1 MYFGFGLGFASDVD
15 LKIGRDVAEDVLR
28 QVEMCR
34 GKQVLVSISLRY
46 DARAHKAERIL
57 LLNFSRR
64 SSITDSTVHPGS
76 IDHTSS
82 DDGDSEPPSSSQRIS
97 TRLLSRPFE
106 VRPET
111 YLVIRQYGYRQ
122 ALPSPRC
129 ARTSRGDR
137 PVRLGVKPQAY
148 GQGRVATGDD
158 RRDRFSARVWEIE
171 SDDELDDECQGWY
184 GGERD

>member
-1 MYFGFGLGFASDVD
+1 MHFGFGLGFASGVD

-34 GKQVLVSISLRY
+34 GEQTVRSFRLGY
-46 DARAHKAERIL
+46 DARVHEAERIL

-64 SSITDSTVHPGS
+64 SSITDPSVYPGS
-76 IDHTSS
+76 VDHTSPN
-82 DDGDSEPPSSSQRIS
+82 DGDAEPPSTPQRIS
-97 TRLLSRPFE
+97 TRIHPCPFE

-137 PVRLGVKPQAY
+137 TIRLGVWLE
-148 GQGRVATGDD
+148 GGGEGRVATGND
-158 RRDRFSARVWEIE
+158 RRDRFSARVWKIE
-171 SDDELDDECQGWY
+171 SDDELDDE
-184 GGERD
+184 R

>member
-1 MYFGFGLGFASDVD
+1 VLKLIYLGSGLGFASGVD

-64 SSITDSTVHPGS
+64 SALTDPTVYPGS
-76 IDHTSS
+76 VDHTSS
-82 DDGDSEPPSSSQRIS
+82 DDGDAEPPSTPQRIS
-97 TRLLSRPFE
+97 TRIHPCPFE

-122 ALPSPRC
+122 ALPFPRC

-137 PVRLGVKPQAY
+137 TIRLGVELQAY

-158 RRDRFSARVWEIE
+158 RRDCFSARVWKIE
-171 SDDELDDECQGWY
+171 SNDELDDE
-184 GGERD
+184 R